1 MWKCTIY
8 IELDQKFQAPGVEVS
23 IKNNIV
29 ALETYSYSN
38 LLSIG
43 RDDVYCVYVSVVWLN
58 WTNVSLHQL
67 YYGINQS

>member
-38 LLSIG
+38 
-43 RDDVYCVYVSVVWLN
+43 
-58 WTNVSLHQL
+58 
-67 YYGINQS
+67 